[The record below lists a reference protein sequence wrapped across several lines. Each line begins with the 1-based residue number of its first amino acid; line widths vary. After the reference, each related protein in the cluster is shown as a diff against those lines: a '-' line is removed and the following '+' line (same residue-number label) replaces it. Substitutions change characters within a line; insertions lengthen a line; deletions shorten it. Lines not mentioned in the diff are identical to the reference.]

1 MTETT
6 SVVTWGQGLTT
17 KRYKKTSRVLGIF
30 YILIAVLVIY
40 TCQYSLNCTL
50 QMDSLLY
57 VT

>member
-30 YILIAVLVIY
+30 YILIAVLVTQVYIY
-40 TCQYSLNCTL
+40 LPIL
-50 QMDSLLY
+50 IELY
-57 VT
+57 TSNG